1 MIKQSNSQSA
11 EKGLLT
17 PMRKRILIIEDDEDI
32 LEILSF
38 ILTEEGYDVSTLTDG
53 GAIDTIAR
61 DIPDLIVCD
70 IWLPHRKGTEI
81 CKILKTDPATSKIPF
96 ILISTT
102 MNLPQIARDCG
113 ADAHVEKPFH
123 IQEMVNIVKAYL
135 K

>member
-1 MIKQSNSQSA
+1 MIKQSNSQSV
-11 EKGLLT
+11 ENGRSE
-17 PMRKRILIIEDDEDI
+17 PMGKRILVIEDDEDI

-38 ILTEEGYDVSTLTDG
+38 ILTEEGYEVSTLTDG
-53 GAIDTIAR
+53 GAIDTISEDA
-61 DIPDLIVCD
+61 PDLIICD

-81 CKILKTDPATSKIPF
+81 CKILKADPLTSKIPF

-102 MNLPQIARDCG
+102 MNLPQIARNCG